1 MNLSIIKVN
10 RFSKYV
16 TLLRVTCRI
25 MSVFKH
31 KTFKAMGKDPTAEEI
46 GEAEIMWV
54 KEMQRD
60 MNNWEERYKRL
71 GPMRDN
77 GVILVGQRISKW
89 LKENWNQENF
99 MLLPASHP
107 VTRLYIVRL
116 HNKDHAGTETTLAKL
131 QTKFW
136 VPVARKTIKSV
147 KDKCVVCRK
156 LSKQTEEQCMGQ
168 VVSERLKP
176 APSFYHTAVDLFGPF
191 TIKDTVKRRTRG
203 KVYGVKINCLI
214 TRDVYLDL
222 MEGYSGSEF
231 LRTYERFT

>member
-77 GVILVGQRISKW
+77 GVLVGQ
-89 LKENWNQENF
+89 
-99 MLLPASHP
+99 
-107 VTRLYIVRL
+107 
-116 HNKDHAGTETTLAKL
+116 
-131 QTKFW
+131 
-136 VPVARKTIKSV
+136 
-147 KDKCVVCRK
+147 
-156 LSKQTEEQCMGQ
+156 
-168 VVSERLKP
+168 
-176 APSFYHTAVDLFGPF
+176 SFSWAF
-191 TIKDTVKRRTRG
+191 
-203 KVYGVKINCLI
+203 
-214 TRDVYLDL
+214 
-222 MEGYSGSEF
+222 
-231 LRTYERFT
+231 